1 MKFIKLMLFLI
12 SISLIFPSKSHAYID
27 PGTGSY
33 LFQIIAASLI
43 TVLLSARTFLKFVR
57 NILGRIT
64 SFKKSKK

>member
-1 MKFIKLMLFLI
+1 MKLIKLMLFLI